1 MKDDKIPKTIKG
13 VERTNFCQ
21 MIVKST
27 ATNFAMMINMKNR
40 GANFKFTPEHVTNLT
55 WTGFFAGG
63 YDKNDLIKLY
73 DGIHCSNICPNLK
86 DGLCNVFSKAINEEH
101 SVETPKIRLKACVD
115 AQELARGIIT
125 TLWVDD

>member
-73 DGIHCSNICPNLK
+73 DGLPNKMTLEK
-86 DGLCNVFSKAINEEH
+86 FWEKESLQYATELIEH
-101 SVETPKIRLKACVD
+101 AGFNKGD
-115 AQELARGIIT
+115 NQE
-125 TLWVDD
+125 